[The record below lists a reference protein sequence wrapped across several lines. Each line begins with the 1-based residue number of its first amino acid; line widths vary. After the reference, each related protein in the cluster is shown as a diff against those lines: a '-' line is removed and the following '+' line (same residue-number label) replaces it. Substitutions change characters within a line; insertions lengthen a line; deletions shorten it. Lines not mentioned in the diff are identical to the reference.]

1 MKGRERG
8 PVRRGAGRLVLA
20 AGGAVVARTVLNAVR
35 SSSIAGVLDRTN
47 HRGTTVSLA
56 AGPALAVAA
65 AAGAALGAGDRNTAA
80 AALTVGLSA
89 GAVGLYDDVVGQ
101 RPEQRAVKGFRGH
114 LGALRSGRITT
125 GLVKIA
131 GIGGAGL
138 LAATLL
144 ERTDPRRIR
153 SHGGATRIADVA
165 LAAGVIA
172 GGANLAN
179 LFDLRPGRALKVGL
193 AVGAPLLLGPS
204 GAVAAGVMGAAGA
217 LLPSDLAE
225 RVMLGDGGAN
235 AMGALLGLAAV
246 RATERRGRCVAL
258 AGIAGLTLAS
268 ERISFTR
275 VIEANPVLR
284 WMDQWGRRPVG

>member
-8 PVRRGAGRLVLA
+8 LVRRGAGRLVLA

-35 SSSIAGVLDRTN
+35 RSSIAGSLERTN
-47 HRGTTVSLA
+47 HRGSIVSLA
-56 AGPALAVAA
+56 AGPAMAVAA
-65 AAGAALGAGDRNTAA
+65 AGWAALGAEDRATAS

-89 GAVGLYDDVVGQ
+89 GAVGLYDDMVGQ
-101 RPEQRAVKGFRGH
+101 RPEQRHVKGFRGH
-114 LGALRSGRITT
+114 LGALRSGRVTT

-131 GIGGAGL
+131 GIGAAGL

-144 ERTDPRRIR
+144 ERSDARPG
-153 SHGGATRIADVA
+153 GGAGRIVDIA
-165 LAAGVIA
+165 LSTGVIA

-193 AVGAPLLLGPS
+193 AVGGPLLLGPS
-204 GAVAAGVMGAAGA
+204 GPVAAGVVGATGA

-225 RVMLGDGGAN
+225 QVMLGDGGAN
-235 AMGALLGLAAV
+235 AMGALLGLAVV
-246 RATERRGRCVAL
+246 RATGRCGRCVAL

-275 VIEANPVLR
+275 VIEATPALR
-284 WMDQWGRRPVG
+284 WLDQWGRRPIS